1 MGWEVSGREEVKPA
15 LRRSREVRV
24 ASGRGCRSWCLNLLS
39 RRECLRRVGGGTG
52 DAAEQGFCWA
62 PAQRVP
68 GTSTGPPCSSV
79 TRLTSLPPRQDGP
92 GVFLLLGT
100 NSLPPLFS
108 CSPLRPA
115 SSACKLILQ
124 MLPASVQSTGFEGKV
139 KLSELHQGLGS

>member
-1 MGWEVSGREEVKPA
+1 MTGREEVKPA
-15 LRRSREVRV
+15 REAEQRGEGSLWKRMQVL
-24 ASGRGCRSWCLNLLS
+24 ASEPAVQKGAP
-39 RRECLRRVGGGTG
+39 REGGGGTG

-62 PAQRVP
+62 PARRAT
-68 GTSTGPPCSSV
+68 GTATGAPARHCHSADQP
-79 TRLTSLPPRQDGP
+79 PPRGGSGP

-115 SSACKLILQ
+115 SSAWQLILQ
-124 MLPASVQSTGFEGKV
+124 MLPPSVQSTGFEGKV